1 MSILEGIAMFCA
13 GVALGL
19 LFFGGLNWTIHRLP
33 HTRHPMALALGSL
46 LVRTALLVGA
56 ILWVGQ
62 AIWQRYVVILAGILV
77 ARVAAVRV
85 WGMPRT
91 STAKPPETE
100 GE

>member
-1 MSILEGIAMFCA
+1 MSILEGITMFCA

-19 LFFGGLNWTIHRLP
+19 LFFGGLRWTIQRLP

-46 LVRTALLVGA
+46 LVRTALVVGA
-56 ILWVGQ
+56 ILWIGQ
-62 AIWQRYVVILAGILV
+62 GIWQRYVAILAGILV

-91 STAKPPETE
+91 SAAKPRETE